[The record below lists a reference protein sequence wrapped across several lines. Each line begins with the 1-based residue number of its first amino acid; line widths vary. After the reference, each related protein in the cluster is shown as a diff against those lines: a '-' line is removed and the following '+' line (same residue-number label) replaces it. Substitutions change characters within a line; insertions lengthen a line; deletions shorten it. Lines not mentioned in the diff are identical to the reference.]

1 MAYVTLEALK
11 RYLKIATGVTV
22 DDTLLTELIADATS
36 IINAYTDRVFE
47 ASVDTVRRF
56 DAVRYREYADRMQ
69 IEYYQYF
76 DYYDQRVL
84 WLGKY
89 DLAQITSIVNGDGT
103 TVASTE
109 YVTLPINAIADGRP
123 IYGIRLKLDSDIVWT
138 WNDSPDAAIVVTGR
152 WAYSVT
158 CPGAI
163 SFATKR
169 LAQYL
174 YKQKDTSAE
183 LDRTIYTADGMV
195 VPNSLPADVV
205 QYLEPYKRLVI

>member
-1 MAYVTLEALK
+1 
-11 RYLKIATGVTV
+11 
-22 DDTLLTELIADATS
+22 
-36 IINAYTDRVFE
+36 
-47 ASVDTVRRF
+47 
-56 DAVRYREYADRMQ
+56 
-69 IEYYQYF
+69 
-76 DYYDQRVL
+76 
-84 WLGKY
+84 
-89 DLAQITSIVNGDGT
+89 
-103 TVASTE
+103 
-109 YVTLPINAIADGRP
+109 
-123 IYGIRLKLDSDIVWT
+123 LKLDSDIVWT